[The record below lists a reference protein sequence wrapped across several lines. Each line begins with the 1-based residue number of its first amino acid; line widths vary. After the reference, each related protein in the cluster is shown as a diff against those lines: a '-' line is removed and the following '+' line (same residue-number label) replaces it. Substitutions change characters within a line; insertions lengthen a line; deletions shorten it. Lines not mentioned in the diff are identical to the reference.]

1 MFNEQAALL
10 DTDADNKAVDADAAL
25 QELGDDLVAFG
36 YITTSV
42 TVHDEDFSNA
52 ADETLCAVERA
63 INSRGFTT
71 IRENVNAVEAW
82 LGSLPGQAY
91 ANLRQPIVHT
101 LNLAHMCPLS
111 AVWAGEARC
120 EHLNGPPLLLAK
132 TKGGDAVSAC
142 TLHVGDV
149 GHSLIVGPTGA
160 GNLSFGRYWPFNSGA
175 IKKSQLVIFD
185 KGSSARAATLAL
197 GGAWYELGGEGR
209 TCVPATPGCR
219 LMTGRGSGRL
229 TGCVAFLPMNGSSS
243 RPRSRRRSGRP

>member
-1 MFNEQAALL
+1 M
-10 DTDADNKAVDADAAL
+10 
-25 QELGDDLVAFG
+25 
-36 YITTSV
+36 TSWRSA
-42 TVHDEDFSNA
+42 TSRHQSRFTMRTSYA
-52 ADETLCAVERA
+52 ADEKICAVERA

-120 EHLNGPPLLLAK
+120 EHLDGPPLLLAK
-132 TKGGDAVSAC
+132 TKGATPFRL

-160 GNLSFGRYWPFNSGA
+160 GKSVLLS
-175 IKKSQLVIFD
+175 V
-185 KGSSARAATLAL
+185 LAL
-197 GGAWYELGGEGR
+197 QFRRYREIPACDLRQGQLGPCGNA
-209 TCVPATPGCR
+209 CA
-219 LMTGRGSGRL
+219 
-229 TGCVAFLPMNGSSS
+229 
-243 RPRSRRRSGRP
+243 RRRLV